1 MAVEIEVVAVEL
13 HGVASA
19 ARVVDGP
26 VPAAT
31 DTEVFALG
39 DDMDDARVA
48 GRQLLYQRRG
58 AVGAM
63 VVHHE
68 DVEVEASLLPQG
80 RLHRVADGLGAVEH
94 GDDDGGRDGEVV
106 LHIGLLVAVGMDE
119 AAHCPQVLRHDL
131 LHLHLHVAVARIDIV
146 KLSFAFCAHGLL
158 LLRVEVFVEVEDRA
172 LPAQLQTQV
181 VPATIQPVGA
191 EVATLDRV
199 RPDEHQRPEV
209 EVVSQRTLLVVYH
222 GVLRPLSLLR
232 LVEVGIDHDGP
243 RAVGHLEQPLLRAV
257 AQGDGVVGQLYQYV
271 LCARCFRHL
280 SHCRRRGA
288 GRVEVHTRYSF
299 SFHNAS

>member
-1 MAVEIEVVAVEL
+1 
-13 HGVASA
+13 
-19 ARVVDGP
+19 
-26 VPAAT
+26 
-31 DTEVFALG
+31 
-39 DDMDDARVA
+39 
-48 GRQLLYQRRG
+48 
-58 AVGAM
+58 
-63 VVHHE
+63 
-68 DVEVEASLLPQG
+68 
-80 RLHRVADGLGAVEH
+80 
-94 GDDDGGRDGEVV
+94 
-106 LHIGLLVAVGMDE
+106 MDE

-158 LLRVEVFVEVEDRA
+158 LLRVEVFVDVEDRA

-181 VPATIQPVGA
+181 VPATIQPVA
-191 EVATLDRV
+191 TEVATQDRV
-199 RPDEHQRPEV
+199 RPNEHQRSEV

-222 GVLRPLSLLR
+222 GVLRPLALLR